1 MKWIKRLFF
10 AAFAAVILV
19 VGAAAVGY
27 RMLHGQPAWYKHGFP
42 DNGERAVMA
51 RRVEDKLTDATSWSQ
66 SAWLAHQH
74 PATNPKAGPLEL
86 SLTDSEINAFIAK
99 WDQLPIT
106 NAWVPAALSDPQV
119 SFEDGRLILG
129 ATMKETDTIVSVYL
143 SPRID
148 SDGKLHLD
156 VDKVMG
162 GNLPLPRA
170 IWDAYA
176 QRLARKIEKDLP
188 PSAQKAKL
196 LSDGAANDS
205 MVQSVLGKMMLHFV
219 HGEAADPVVFMKVP
233 VNNQLRNLPVKITSV
248 QIADKTLTMR
258 IEPVTTESAGMNN

>member
-1 MKWIKRLFF
+1 
-10 AAFAAVILV
+10 V
-19 VGAAAVGY
+19 
-27 RMLHGQPAWYKHGFP
+27 
-42 DNGERAVMA
+42 A
-51 RRVEDKLTDATSWSQ
+51 RRAGTGATK
-66 SAWLAHQH
+66 
-74 PATNPKAGPLEL
+74 ATNPPAGPLEL
-86 SLTDSEINAFIAK
+86 SLTDSEINAFVAK

-106 NAWVPAALSDPQV
+106 NALMPAALSDPQV

-129 ATMKETDTIVSVYL
+129 ATMKDTDTIASVYL

-156 VDKVMG
+156 VEKVMG

-176 QRLARKIEKDLP
+176 RKVAAKIERDLP
-188 PSAQKAKL
+188 PADQKAKL
-196 LSDGAANDS
+196 LPDGSANNA

-233 VNNQLRNLPVKITSV
+233 VNNQLRNLPVKITAV
-248 QIADKTLTMR
+248 TIADGTLTMR
-258 IEPVTTESAGMNN
+258 IEPVDLGDSGE